1 MKKRSE
7 IEEQFKWD
15 LSGYFKSDEDFKK
28 EFDFLKTKVTSLNK
42 YKGKLNNEKTIL
54 QCLTENEELEKRF
67 EVLYV
72 YASLK
77 TREDAS
83 NSFYQER
90 ITQTGSLINQFNTET
105 SFIDVEIKKNSNVL
119 LEKLKKESQFSNF
132 FKGIL
137 RNKKHILSEKE
148 EKLLTMSGEMA
159 GGYSDNFDLFD
170 DADLKFPSVK
180 DSNGRSHKLNHSTY
194 MDYMQSDDRTLRKNT
209 LKKFNGQYGKFNNF
223 LASNYIN
230 NIKADVFY
238 ARASKYKSCL
248 DKAIYLEEASRKV
261 YDKLIEAINE
271 NLPVFYEYFDV
282 KRQSQGLDQFYLYDQ
297 YAREKSITK
306 KYTFLEAIEIIK
318 EATKPLGKEYGKLID
333 RAVKERWVDIYPNK
347 NKDSGAFSWGA
358 YGKNPILLTNF
369 IGDTHSLFTL
379 AHELGHS
386 MHTYF
391 SNSTQNFDQAGYT
404 IFVAEVAST
413 VNEMLLLKYLQAN
426 SKSDNEKIYYLDYFL
441 SEFKA
446 TVFRQTMFS
455 QFEQFAHETY
465 EKDEPISAEI
475 LNKYYYNLN
484 KKYFGKNVKLIPEIK
499 YEWSRIP
506 HFYRPFYVYKY
517 AIGMISAI
525 NLTEFIIP
533 STPERYINFLKSGS
547 TKGPVDLL
555 FDAGVDLNKKET
567 FNNAFAV
574 VKEKIENWKKLI

>member
-180 DSNGRSHKLNHSTY
+180 DSNGKSHKLNHSTY

-567 FNNAFAV
+567 FNNAFTV